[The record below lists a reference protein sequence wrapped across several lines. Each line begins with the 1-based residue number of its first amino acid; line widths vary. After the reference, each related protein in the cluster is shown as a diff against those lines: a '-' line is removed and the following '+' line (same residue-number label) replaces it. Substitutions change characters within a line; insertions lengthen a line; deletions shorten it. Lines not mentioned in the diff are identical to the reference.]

1 MKDLLIVEDFLS
13 AYYVLH
19 PVVGTTGRSGEEVL
33 VLEGLLAFGQ
43 DPMHG
48 PLWCPSPLCCR
59 CLRDLC
65 RTLGE
70 ARPLSGVF
78 LHLQNR

>member
-1 MKDLLIVEDFLS
+1 MCCTLWS
-13 AYYVLH
+13 A
-19 PVVGTTGRSGEEVL
+19 PRGGVGYKEVL